1 MAIDDK
7 LIYSSPVEGLE
18 VLSCSSGREFK
29 SHLHDGYVLWLNSE
43 SGEKYC
49 LNGCSDILQ
58 PGSISII
65 EPETVHSNS
74 PCCTER
80 RHLRSFYFS
89 EKFVRSLNYKLLGDE
104 NVPSPFR
111 NILLENKQLWQNLS
125 VLHHKLLSPV
135 ETLETDEAILSVLSG
150 LYRHA
155 GDGTIRPGSED
166 RRVSMIVDYLHAHAE
181 RNLSLAELADLAGC
195 TEFHLI
201 RIFRSHKGM
210 TPHSF
215 LIQLRLEK
223 ARAMI
228 ATNSP
233 IADTA
238 ALCGFSDQS
247 HLTRLFKIRYGLT
260 PRQYQKASGGP
271 PGSKEPFG
279 KGVSGLS

>member
-1 MAIDDK
+1 MKNDDK
-7 LIYSSPVEGLE
+7 LIYSSPVEGVE

-43 SGEKYC
+43 SGEKYS
-49 LNGCSDILQ
+49 LRGSSDILQ

-65 EPETVHSNS
+65 EPETVHSNK

-89 EKFVRSLNYKLLGDE
+89 EKFVRSLNLKFLGNE
-104 NVPSPFR
+104 SGFSPFR
-111 NILLENKQLWQNLS
+111 NNLLENKQLWRNLS
-125 VLHHKLLSPV
+125 GLHHKLLSPV
-135 ETLETDEAILSVLSG
+135 EKLETDEAILSVLSG

-155 GDGTIRPGSED
+155 GDRTILPGSED
-166 RRVSMIVDYLHAHAE
+166 KRVAIVIDYLHAHIDQ
-181 RNLSLAELADLAGC
+181 NLSLAKLADLAGC

-223 ARAMI
+223 ARALI
-228 ATNSP
+228 AANSS

-238 ALCGFSDQS
+238 ALCGFADQS
-247 HLTRLFKIRYGLT
+247 HLTRLFKNRYGLT
-260 PRQYQKASGGP
+260 PRQYQKACAR
-271 PGSKEPFG
+271 F
-279 KGVSGLS
+279 